1 MSPSTPGAPGA
12 SAALAVPD
20 AAPGPAPA
28 TARRLTTAAVAAG
41 LASAPFVLGPYA
53 VGTLSRILVFA
64 VLAVSVN
71 LLTGLTGLPTL
82 GQSAYFGVGA
92 YTAAIVATRL
102 TDIGAFQLLIAAGV
116 SALVAVPTGWLAV
129 RARGVVFLML
139 TLAIGEI
146 AYSAAVNWKSLTNG
160 TDGLSGIPPVVP
172 LPGMPA
178 LELDGLVYLYVLA
191 VFLLLFAAV
200 SRLGSTPFALALR
213 GIRDNERRMSAIGYP
228 TRRYALAVYC
238 GAGALAGVAGALWV
252 SVQRFVS
259 PGDAGFEIAA
269 LALLAVVIGGSGS
282 LRGACAG
289 AALVWLTR
297 DYLGNL
303 EALAGRG
310 PLLLGVFFVVAVY
323 TLPRGLAGLRLPP
336 RPTRKRTAA

>member
-1 MSPSTPGAPGA
+1 MNPAR
-12 SAALAVPD
+12 SAARRPLTAAVLLALAV
-20 AAPGPAPA
+20 
-28 TARRLTTAAVAAG
+28 
-41 LASAPFVLGPYA
+41 APFLLGPYA

-64 VLAVSVN
+64 LLALSVN

-92 YTAAIVATRL
+92 YTAAIVARGL
-102 TDIGAFQLLIAAGV
+102 TDIGILQLLIAAGV
-116 SALVAVPTGWLAV
+116 AALVALPTGWLAV

-146 AYSAAVNWKSLTNG
+146 VYSAAVNWKTLTNG
-160 TDGLSGIPPVVP
+160 TDGLAAIPPVVP
-172 LPGMPA
+172 LPGMSA
-178 LELDGLVYLYVLA
+178 LELDGLVYFYVLG
-191 VFLLLFAAV
+191 VFVLLFATV

-213 GIRDNERRMSAIGYP
+213 GIRDNESRMKAIGYP
-228 TRRYALAVYC
+228 TSRYALTVYC

-282 LRGACAG
+282 MWGACAG
-289 AALVWLTR
+289 AALIWLTR

-303 EALAGRG
+303 EAVAGRG
-310 PLLLGVFFVVAVY
+310 PLLLGLLFVTAVY
-323 TLPRGLAGLRLPP
+323 ILPRGLAGIRLP
-336 RPTRKRTAA
+336 RKPSRRSTA

>member
-1 MSPSTPGAPGA
+1 MSPTGTIGAARTAGTSGA
-12 SAALAVPD
+12 AGRRLSVTVAVLALA
-20 AAPGPAPA
+20 
-28 TARRLTTAAVAAG
+28 L
-41 LASAPFVLGPYA
+41 APFVLGPYA
-53 VGTLSRILVFA
+53 IGTLSRILVFGL
-64 VLAVSVN
+64 LAVSVN

-102 TDIGAFQLLIAAGV
+102 TDIGILQLLIAAGV
-116 SALVAVPTGWLAV
+116 SALVAVPTGWLAI

-160 TDGLSGIPPVVP
+160 TDGVSGIPPVVP
-172 LPGMPA
+172 LPGMSA
-178 LELDGLVYLYVLA
+178 LALDGLVYFYVLA
-191 VFLLLFAAV
+191 VFLLLFAAA

-213 GIRDNERRMSAIGYP
+213 GIRDNEPRMRAIGYP
-228 TRRYALAVYC
+228 TQRYALTVYC
-238 GAGALAGVAGALWV
+238 GAGALAGAAGALWV

-282 LRGACAG
+282 LWGACAG

-303 EALAGRG
+303 EAVAGRG
-310 PLLLGVFFVVAVY
+310 PLLLGLLFVVAVY
-323 TLPRGLAGLRLPP
+323 ALPRGLAGVRLPLG
-336 RPTRKRTAA
+336 PTRKRTT

>member
-1 MSPSTPGAPGA
+1 MSPAGSTAPTASTA
-12 SAALAVPD
+12 SAA
-20 AAPGPAPA
+20 PAGS
-28 TARRLTTAAVAAG
+28 TARRLTAGAVAAA

-64 VLAVSVN
+64 LLALSVN

-102 TDIGAFQLLIAAGV
+102 TDIGILQLLLSAAA
-116 SALVAVPTGWLAV
+116 SALVAAVTGWLAV

-146 AYSAAVNWKSLTNG
+146 AYSAAVDWKPVTNG
-160 TDGLSGIPPVVP
+160 SDGISGIPPVVP

-178 LELDGLVYLYVLA
+178 LELDGLVYFYVLA

-200 SRLGSTPFALALR
+200 RRLGATPFALALR

-238 GAGALAGVAGALWV
+238 VAGALAGVAGALWV

-259 PGDAGFEIAA
+259 PADAGFEIAA

-282 LRGACAG
+282 MWGACAG

-303 EALAGRG
+303 EAVAGRG
-310 PLLLGVFFVVAVY
+310 PLLLGLFFVAAVY
-323 TLPRGLAGLRLPP
+323 TLPRGLAGVRLPP
-336 RPTRKRTAA
+336 GLTRRRTA

>member
-1 MSPSTPGAPGA
+1 MSTPRTTSTAGT
-12 SAALAVPD
+12 SATTP
-20 AAPGPAPA
+20 
-28 TARRLTTAAVAAG
+28 TAGTVVRRLPVAAVLLG
-41 LASAPFVLGPYA
+41 LTLAPFLLGPYA

-64 VLAVSVN
+64 LLALSVN

-102 TDIGAFQLLIAAGV
+102 TDIGPLQLLVAAGA

-146 AYSAAVNWKSLTNG
+146 AYSAAVNWKPVTNG

-178 LELDGLVYLYVLA
+178 LELDGLVYFYVLA
-191 VFLLLFAAV
+191 VFLLLFAALT
-200 SRLGSTPFALALR
+200 RLGSTPFALALR
-213 GIRDNERRMSAIGYP
+213 GIRDNEARMKAIGYP
-228 TRRYALAVYC
+228 TRRYALTVYC
-238 GAGALAGVAGALWV
+238 GAAALAGAAGSLWV

-269 LALLAVVIGGSGS
+269 LALLAVVIGGAGS
-282 LRGACAG
+282 MRGTCAA
-289 AALVWLTR
+289 AALIWLTR

-303 EALAGRG
+303 EAVAGRG
-310 PLLLGVFFVVAVY
+310 PLLLGLLFVIAVY
-323 TLPRGLAGLRLPP
+323 TLPRGLAGVRLPHK
-336 RPTRKRTAA
+336 PTRKRMA

>member
-1 MSPSTPGAPGA
+1 MNTSTRSGAAARRVPA
-12 SAALAVPD
+12 AAVLACLALA
-20 AAPGPAPA
+20 
-28 TARRLTTAAVAAG
+28 
-41 LASAPFVLGPYA
+41 PFLLSSYA

-64 VLAVSVN
+64 LLAVSVN

-92 YTAAIVATRL
+92 YTAAIAATRF
-102 TDIGAFQLLIAAGV
+102 TDIGVLQLALAAGV

-160 TDGLSGIPPVVP
+160 TDGMSGIPPVVP
-172 LPGMPA
+172 LPGMSP
-178 LELDGLVYLYVLA
+178 LELDGLVYFYVLA
-191 VFLLLFAAV
+191 VFLVLLAAV
-200 SRLGSTPFALALR
+200 RHLTTTPFALALR
-213 GIRDNERRMSAIGYP
+213 GIRDNEKRMRAIGYP
-228 TRRYALAVYC
+228 TRGYALAVYC
-238 GAGALAGVAGALWV
+238 GAGALAGAAGALWV

-259 PGDAGFEIAA
+259 PGDAGFEVAS

-282 LRGACAG
+282 MWGACAG

-303 EALAGRG
+303 EMFAGRG
-310 PLLLGVFFVVAVY
+310 PLLLGLLFVLAVY
-323 TLPRGLAGLRLPP
+323 TLPRGLAGVRLPP
-336 RPTRKRTAA
+336 ALTRRRTA

>member
-1 MSPSTPGAPGA
+1 MSRSG
-12 SAALAVPD
+12 SD
-20 AAPGPAPA
+20 AFA
-28 TARRLTTAAVAAG
+28 ARRLSTAAVALG
-41 LASAPFVLGPYA
+41 LAAAPFVLGPYA
-53 VGTLSRILVFA
+53 IGTLSRILVFA
-64 VLAVSVN
+64 LLAISVN

-102 TDIGAFQLLIAAGV
+102 TDVGVLQLLIAAGV
-116 SALVAVPTGWLAV
+116 SALVALPTGWLAV

-160 TDGLSGIPPVVP
+160 TDGVSGIPPVVP
-172 LPGMPA
+172 LPGMSA
-178 LELDGLVYLYVLA
+178 LELDGLVYFYVLA
-191 VFLLLFAAV
+191 VFLALFAAV
-200 SRLGSTPFALALR
+200 SRLGATPFALALR

-238 GAGALAGVAGALWV
+238 GAGALAGVAGGLWV

-282 LRGACAG
+282 MRGACAG

-303 EALAGRG
+303 EAVAGRG
-310 PLLLGVFFVVAVY
+310 PLLLGLFFVIAVY
-323 TLPRGLAGLRLPP
+323 ALPRGLAGVRIPP
-336 RPTRKRTAA
+336 KLTRKRTA

>member
-1 MSPSTPGAPGA
+1 MS
-12 SAALAVPD
+12 
-20 AAPGPAPA
+20 PAPA
-28 TARRLTTAAVAAG
+28 AVRGRSAAAAVV
-41 LASAPFVLGPYA
+41 LVLVLAPFVLGPYA
-53 VGTLSRILVFA
+53 IGTLERILVFA
-64 VLAVSVN
+64 LLAVSVN

-92 YTAAIVATRL
+92 YTAAVVATRL
-102 TDIGAFQLLIAAGV
+102 TDVGLLQLLIAAAV
-116 SALVAVPTGWLAV
+116 SALVAVATGWLAV

-160 TDGLSGIPPVVP
+160 TDGVSGVPPVVP

-178 LELDGLVYLYVLA
+178 LALDGLVYFYVLA

-213 GIRDNERRMSAIGYP
+213 GIRDNEPRMRAIGYP
-228 TRRYALAVYC
+228 TRRYALTVYC
-238 GAGALAGVAGALWV
+238 GAGALAGAAGALWV

-282 LRGACAG
+282 LWGACAG

-303 EALAGRG
+303 EAVAGRG
-310 PLLLGVFFVVAVY
+310 PLLLGLLFVVAVY
-323 TLPRGLAGLRLPP
+323 ALPRGLAGVRLPP
-336 RPTRKRTAA
+336 RPARPVRPMDERTT

>member
-1 MSPSTPGAPGA
+1 MSPSGSDG
-12 SAALAVPD
+12 SA
-20 AAPGPAPA
+20 
-28 TARRLTTAAVAAG
+28 ARRLSMTALALG
-41 LASAPFVLGPYA
+41 LAAAPFVLGPYA
-53 VGTLSRILVFA
+53 IGTLSRILVFA
-64 VLAVSVN
+64 LLAISVN

-102 TDIGAFQLLIAAGV
+102 TDVGVLQLLIAAGV

-160 TDGLSGIPPVVP
+160 TDGVSGIPPVVP
-172 LPGMPA
+172 LPGMSA
-178 LELDGLVYLYVLA
+178 LELDGLVYFYVLA
-191 VFLLLFAAV
+191 VFLVLFAAV

-238 GAGALAGVAGALWV
+238 GAGALVGVMRRPVGVGAAVRLARRRGIRDRRAGPA
-252 SVQRFVS
+252 RRRHRR
-259 PGDAGFEIAA
+259 
-269 LALLAVVIGGSGS
+269 
-282 LRGACAG
+282 LRLDVGACAG

-303 EALAGRG
+303 EAVAGRG
-310 PLLLGVFFVVAVY
+310 PLLLGLFFVIAVY
-323 TLPRGLAGLRLPP
+323 VLPRGLVGVRLPLKLP
-336 RPTRKRTAA
+336 RKRTA

>member
-1 MSPSTPGAPGA
+1 MSPSATA
-12 SAALAVPD
+12 
-20 AAPGPAPA
+20 GPATVGPA
-28 TARRLTTAAVAAG
+28 TALPATRRLPAAVVAVA
-41 LASAPFVLGPYA
+41 LALAPFLLGPYA

-64 VLAVSVN
+64 LLALSVN

-92 YTAAIVATRL
+92 YTAAIVATRI
-102 TDIGAFQLLIAAGV
+102 TDIGPLQLLVAGGV
-116 SALVAVPTGWLAV
+116 SALVAAGTGWLAV

-146 AYSAAVNWKSLTNG
+146 VYSAAVNWKSVTNG
-160 TDGLSGIPPVVP
+160 TDGMSGIPPVVP
-172 LPGMPA
+172 LPGVPA
-178 LELDGLVYLYVLA
+178 LELDGLVYFYVLA
-191 VFLLLFAAV
+191 VFLLLFAAL
-200 SRLGSTPFALALR
+200 SRLGATSFALALR
-213 GIRDNERRMSAIGYP
+213 GIRDNEPRMRAIGYP
-228 TRRYALAVYC
+228 TQRYALAVYS

-282 LRGACAG
+282 MWGACAG

-303 EALAGRG
+303 EAVAGRG
-310 PLLLGVFFVVAVY
+310 PLLLGLLFVIAVY
-323 TLPRGLAGLRLPP
+323 ALPRGLAGVRIPHRL
-336 RPTRKRTAA
+336 TRKRAA

>member
-1 MSPSTPGAPGA
+1 MSRPGTGGTAARRIST
-12 SAALAVPD
+12 AAL
-20 AAPGPAPA
+20 
-28 TARRLTTAAVAAG
+28 AAG
-41 LASAPFVLGPYA
+41 LAAAPFVLGPYA
-53 VGTLSRILVFA
+53 VGTLSHVLVFA
-64 VLAVSVN
+64 LLVISVN

-102 TDIGAFQLLIAAGV
+102 TDVGVIQLLIAAGV

-146 AYSAAVNWKSLTNG
+146 AYSAAVNWKPVTNG

-172 LPGMPA
+172 LPGMSP

-191 VFLLLFAAV
+191 VSIALFAAV

-213 GIRDNERRMSAIGYP
+213 GIRDNEHRMNAIGYP

-238 GAGALAGVAGALWV
+238 GAGALAGVAGGLWV

-282 LRGACAG
+282 MWGACAG

-303 EALAGRG
+303 EAVAGRG
-310 PLLLGVFFVVAVY
+310 PLLLGTFFVIAVY
-323 TLPRGLAGLRLPP
+323 ALPRGLAGVRLPP
-336 RPTRKRTAA
+336 GPTRKRTA

>member
-1 MSPSTPGAPGA
+1 MSTPRTAGTTGAVRTVGT
-12 SAALAVPD
+12 VV
-20 AAPGPAPA
+20 
-28 TARRLTTAAVAAG
+28 RRLPVAAVL
-41 LASAPFVLGPYA
+41 LALTLAPFLLGPYA
-53 VGTLSRILVFA
+53 IGTLSRILVFA
-64 VLAVSVN
+64 LLAMSVH

-92 YTAAIVATRL
+92 YTGAIVATRL
-102 TDIGAFQLLIAAGV
+102 TDVGTLQLLIAAGV

-160 TDGLSGIPPVVP
+160 TDGVSGIPPVVP

-178 LELDGLVYLYVLA
+178 LELDGLVYFYVLT

-200 SRLGSTPFALALR
+200 TRLGKTPFALALR
-213 GIRDNERRMSAIGYP
+213 GIRDNEARMKAIGYP
-228 TRRYALAVYC
+228 TRRYALTVYC
-238 GAGALAGVAGALWV
+238 GAAALAGAAGSLWV

-282 LRGACAG
+282 LRGTCAA
-289 AALVWLTR
+289 AALIWLTR

-303 EALAGRG
+303 EAVAGRG
-310 PLLLGVFFVVAVY
+310 PLLLGLLFVIAVY
-323 TLPRGLAGLRLPP
+323 TLPRGLAGVRLPH
-336 RPTRKRTAA
+336 RPTRKKAA

>member
-1 MSPSTPGAPGA
+1 MS
-12 SAALAVPD
+12 
-20 AAPGPAPA
+20 PAPA
-28 TARRLTTAAVAAG
+28 AVRGRSAAAAVV
-41 LASAPFVLGPYA
+41 LVLVLAPFVLGPYA
-53 VGTLSRILVFA
+53 IGTLSRILVFA
-64 VLAVSVN
+64 LLAVSVN

-92 YTAAIVATRL
+92 YTAAVVATRL
-102 TDIGAFQLLIAAGV
+102 TDVGLLQLLIAAAV
-116 SALVAVPTGWLAV
+116 SALVAVATGWLAV

-160 TDGLSGIPPVVP
+160 TDGVSGVPPVVP

-178 LELDGLVYLYVLA
+178 LALDGLVYFYVLA

-213 GIRDNERRMSAIGYP
+213 GIRDNEPRMRAIGYP
-228 TRRYALAVYC
+228 TRRYALTVYC
-238 GAGALAGVAGALWV
+238 GAGALAGAAGALWV

-282 LRGACAG
+282 LWGACAG

-297 DYLGNL
+297 DYLGSL
-303 EALAGRG
+303 EAVAGRG
-310 PLLLGVFFVVAVY
+310 PLLLGLLFVVAVY
-323 TLPRGLAGLRLPP
+323 ALPRGLAGVRLPP
-336 RPTRKRTAA
+336 RPARPVRPMDERTT

>member
-1 MSPSTPGAPGA
+1 MNRTG
-12 SAALAVPD
+12 
-20 AAPGPAPA
+20 
-28 TARRLTTAAVAAG
+28 TTAAAETAGGAGRRLSAAAAV
-41 LASAPFVLGPYA
+41 LALALAPFVLGPYA
-53 VGTLSRILVFA
+53 VGTLSRILVFGL
-64 VLAVSVN
+64 LAVSVN

-92 YTAAIVATRL
+92 YTAAVVATRL
-102 TDIGAFQLLIAAGV
+102 TDIGLLQLLIAAGV
-116 SALVAVPTGWLAV
+116 SALVALPTGWLAV
-129 RARGVVFLML
+129 RARGVFLML

-146 AYSAAVNWKSLTNG
+146 AYSAAVNWKPVTNG
-160 TDGLSGIPPVVP
+160 TDGISGIPPVVP

-178 LELDGLVYLYVLA
+178 LALDGLVYFHVLA
-191 VFLLLFAAV
+191 VFLLLLAAV

-213 GIRDNERRMSAIGYP
+213 GIRDNEPRMRAIGYP
-228 TRRYALAVYC
+228 TRRYALTVYC
-238 GAGALAGVAGALWV
+238 GAGALAGTAGALWV

-282 LRGACAG
+282 LWGACAG

-303 EALAGRG
+303 EAVAGRG
-310 PLLLGVFFVVAVY
+310 PLLLGLLFVVAVY
-323 TLPRGLAGLRLPP
+323 TLPRGLAGVRLPLMT
-336 RPTRKRTAA
+336 TRRRTT

>member
-1 MSPSTPGAPGA
+1 MSRSTAAHRTTRRPAVTAAAG
-12 SAALAVPD
+12 ALALLPLV
-20 AAPGPAPA
+20 
-28 TARRLTTAAVAAG
+28 L
-41 LASAPFVLGPYA
+41 APFVLGPYA

-64 VLAVSVN
+64 LLAVSVN

-82 GQSAYFGVGA
+82 GQSAHFGVGA
-92 YTAAIVATRL
+92 YAAAIAATAL
-102 TDIGAFQLLIAAGV
+102 TGIGVLQLLIAAAA

-146 AYSAAVNWKSLTNG
+146 VYSAAVNWKPVTNG
-160 TDGLSGIPPVVP
+160 TDGMSGIPPVVP

-178 LELDGLVYLYVLA
+178 LELDGLVYFYVLA
-191 VFLLLFAAV
+191 VFLLLLVAV

-213 GIRDNERRMSAIGYP
+213 GIRDNEPRMRAIGYP

-238 GAGALAGVAGALWV
+238 TAAALAGAAGSLWV

-259 PGDAGFEIAA
+259 PGDAGFETAA

-282 LRGACAG
+282 TWGACAG

-303 EALAGRG
+303 EAVAGHG
-310 PLLLGVFFVVAVY
+310 PLLLGVLFVVAVY
-323 TLPRGLAGLRLPP
+323 TLPGGLAGVRIPFK
-336 RPTRKRTAA
+336 RIRKRPA

>member
-1 MSPSTPGAPGA
+1 MSSAYPAAGPAARRLSAA
-12 SAALAVPD
+12 AALA
-20 AAPGPAPA
+20 
-28 TARRLTTAAVAAG
+28 G
-41 LASAPFVLGPYA
+41 LAMAPFLLGSYA
-53 VGTLSRILVFA
+53 IATLSRILVFA
-64 VLAVSVN
+64 LLALSVH

-102 TDIGAFQLLIAAGV
+102 TDIGIVQLLIAAGV
-116 SALVAVPTGWLAV
+116 CAPVAAATGWLAV

-146 AYSAAVNWKSLTNG
+146 AYSAAVNWQPVTNG
-160 TDGLSGIPPVVP
+160 SDGISGIPPVVP

-178 LELDGLVYLYVLA
+178 LELDGLVYFYVLA
-191 VFLLLFAAV
+191 VFLALLVVIACL
-200 SRLGSTPFALALR
+200 SRTPFALALR
-213 GIRDNERRMSAIGYP
+213 GIRDNEPRMRAIGYP
-228 TRRYALAVYC
+228 TRSYALTVYC
-238 GAGALAGVAGALWV
+238 GAGALAGAAGALWV

-282 LRGACAG
+282 MWGACAG

-297 DYLGNL
+297 DWLGNL
-303 EALAGRG
+303 GFVAGHG
-310 PLLLGVFFVVAVY
+310 SLLLGVLFVVAVY
-323 TLPRGLAGLRLPP
+323 TLPRGLAGLRIP
-336 RPTRKRTAA
+336 RGPSRRRTA